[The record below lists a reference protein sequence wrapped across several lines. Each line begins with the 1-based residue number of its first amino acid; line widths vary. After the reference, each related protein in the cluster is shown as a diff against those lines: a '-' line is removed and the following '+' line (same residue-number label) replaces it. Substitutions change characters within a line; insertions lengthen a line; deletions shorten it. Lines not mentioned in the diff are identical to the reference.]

1 MSGKR
6 SLIFYIRTTL
16 FLLSMVMLFSCKK
29 YLDKKP
35 SQSLTIP
42 STLADLQAIL
52 DNVGLNGKSP
62 GYAELVADNYYLT
75 SASYNQAN
83 ISERTSYVW
92 DKDAM
97 PLYIY
102 VWNPVYEGVYNA
114 NFVLDYLP
122 KVSKAATEQNVY
134 DKLKGGALFFRS
146 FYFHQLAQLF
156 CKPYTSSAA
165 TDPGIV
171 LRLSSGVASKSERAT
186 VQQTYD
192 QIINDL
198 KAAAELLPQSDIF
211 TTRPNKA
218 AAYAELAR
226 VYLTMRDYNNA
237 KFYAEAAL
245 AINNNL
251 LDYNSYTSSN
261 LLPAFVNNTEIL
273 FVSFATS
280 PDELR
285 SPKGI
290 IDTSLYLSY
299 STNDLRKSIFFET
312 NSSGSFWKGSY
323 FPEAGTYKIFD
334 GLAIDEVYLI
344 LAECQARTNSKDAA
358 MSTLNSLL
366 RKRWKTGTY
375 TDLTA
380 ADANDAINKILT
392 ERRKELLFRGLRWSD
407 LRRLNV
413 EGANITLRRIVNGN
427 TYSLP
432 PDDLRWVLLIPD
444 LETGRSGIQQNA
456 R

>member
-1 MSGKR
+1 MFDKKSF
-6 SLIFYIRTTL
+6 IFYIRTTL
-16 FLLSMVMLFSCKK
+16 LLSAMFMLFSCKK

-35 SQSLTIP
+35 TASLAIP
-42 STLADLQAIL
+42 STLVDLQAIL

-83 ISERTSYVW
+83 VSERTSYVW

-102 VWNPVYEGVYNA
+102 VWNPVYEGIYNA

-134 DKLKGGALFFRS
+134 DKIKGDALFFRS

-156 CKPYTSSAA
+156 CKPYTNSAA

-171 LRLSSGVASKSERAT
+171 LRLTSGVAAKSERAT

-198 KAAAELLPQSDIF
+198 KTAAELLPQTDIF

-237 KFYAEAAL
+237 KIYAEAAL
-245 AINNNL
+245 SINNTL
-251 LDYNSYTSSN
+251 VDYNTYASSN
-261 LLPAFVNNTEIL
+261 FLPAFINNTEIL

-312 NSSGSFWKGSY
+312 NSNGSFWKGSY

-334 GLAIDEVYLI
+334 GLATDEVYLI
-344 LAECQARTNSKDAA
+344 LAECQARTGSKDDA
-358 MSTLNSLL
+358 MTTLNALL
-366 RKRWKTGTY
+366 RKRWKTGTF

-380 ADANDAINKILT
+380 ADVTDAINKILT

-427 TYSLP
+427 TYSLA

>member
-1 MSGKR
+1 M
-6 SLIFYIRTTL
+6 T
-16 FLLSMVMLFSCKK
+16 
-29 YLDKKP
+29 
-35 SQSLTIP
+35 
-42 STLADLQAIL
+42 
-52 DNVGLNGKSP
+52 
-62 GYAELVADNYYLT
+62 
-75 SASYNQAN
+75 
-83 ISERTSYVW
+83 
-92 DKDAM
+92 
-97 PLYIY
+97 
-102 VWNPVYEGVYNA
+102 
-114 NFVLDYLP
+114 
-122 KVSKAATEQNVY
+122 
-134 DKLKGGALFFRS
+134 
-146 FYFHQLAQLF
+146 
-156 CKPYTSSAA
+156 
-165 TDPGIV
+165 
-171 LRLSSGVASKSERAT
+171 SGVAAKSERAT

-198 KAAAELLPQSDIF
+198 KTAAELLPQTDIF

-237 KFYAEAAL
+237 KIYAEAAL
-245 AINNNL
+245 SINNTL
-251 LDYNSYTSSN
+251 VDYNTYASSN
-261 LLPAFVNNTEIL
+261 FLPAFINNTEIL

-312 NSSGSFWKGSY
+312 NSNGSFWKGSY

-334 GLAIDEVYLI
+334 GLATDEVYLI
-344 LAECQARTNSKDAA
+344 LAECQARTGSKDDA
-358 MSTLNSLL
+358 MTTLNALL
-366 RKRWKTGTY
+366 RKRWKTGTF

-380 ADANDAINKILT
+380 ADVTDAINKILT

-427 TYSLP
+427 TYSLA

>member
-1 MSGKR
+1 MFGKR
-6 SLIFYIRTTL
+6 NLIFYIKALSL
-16 FLLSMVMLFSCKK
+16 FPILLLFSCKK

-35 SQSLTIP
+35 SQSLTTP

-52 DNVGLNGKSP
+52 DKGTMNGASP

-75 SASYNQAN
+75 STTYGQAN
-83 ISERTSYVW
+83 ITERTSYVW

-97 PLYIY
+97 PFYIY
-102 VWNPVYEGVYNA
+102 VWNPVYNGIYNA

-122 KVSKAATEQNVY
+122 DVSKSVTEQSVY
-134 DKLKGGALFFRS
+134 DKIKGGALFYRA

-156 CKPYTSSAA
+156 CNPYTNSAA

-171 LRLSSGVASKSERAT
+171 LRLTSGVAAKSERAT

-198 KAAAELLPQSDIF
+198 KAAAELLPQTDIY

-226 VYLTMRDYNNA
+226 VYLTMRDYSNA
-237 KFYAEAAL
+237 KTYAEAAL
-245 AINNNL
+245 SLNNSL
-251 LDYNSYTSSN
+251 LDYNAYSSSN
-261 LLPAFVNNTEIL
+261 LLPGFVNNPELL
-273 FVSFATS
+273 FVSVAVA

-290 IDTSLYLSY
+290 IDTNLYVSY
-299 STNDLRKSIFFET
+299 NSNDLRKSIFFET
-312 NSSGSFWKGSY
+312 NSTGTFWKGSY
-323 FPEAGTYKIFD
+323 FPDAGTYKIFD
-334 GLAIDEVYLI
+334 GLATDEVYLI
-344 LAECQARTNSKDAA
+344 LAECNARTGSKDAA
-358 MSTLNSLL
+358 MATLNTLL
-366 RKRWKTGTY
+366 RNRWKTGTY

-380 ADANDAINKILT
+380 VDANDAINKILV
-392 ERRKELLFRGLRWSD
+392 ERRKELLFRGVRWSD

-413 EGANITLRRIVNGN
+413 DGANITLRRIVNGN
-427 TYSLP
+427 TYTLP
-432 PDDLRWVLLIPD
+432 PGDLRWVLLIPD